1 MSVLSYNELNSEANS
16 LFSADDVL
24 ILQSKEH
31 REWMFSIEITEDSKY
46 LIVYI
51 VRDTSRVIDC
61 PMIVLDIFSNAFEQQ
76 NLLWITEFDAN
87 NIGPDMKWNKIF
99 DEFEGEYDV
108 YVYSSL
114 PLLILSFCISIT
126 NNGPLLYIRTNSGA
140 PQYKIVTVDTSKG
153 NEVKEL
159 IPETDA
165 TLSSSISVNKDY
177 FAIIYKRDV
186 SFCYSGSWDLS
197 HYSSGQGRDLYLFPG
212 RGENISRRRG
222 LRGCCQP

>member
-1 MSVLSYNELNSEANS
+1 MFVPSHNELNSEANS

-61 PMIVLDIFSNAFEQQ
+61 LMIVLDIFSNAFEQQ
-76 NLLWITEFDAN
+76 NLLWITEFDTN
-87 NIGPDMKWNKIF
+87 NIGPDLKWNKIF

-108 YVYSSL
+108 YVYFYF
-114 PLLILSFCISIT
+114 PLLILSFAISIT
-126 NNGPLLYIRTNSGA
+126 NKGPLLYVRTNSGA
-140 PQYKIVTVDTSKG
+140 PQYKIVTVDISKG